1 MFCSRSSNNKI
12 NKLHKRALRIVYD
25 DYNSKFEELLI
36 KDGSFT
42 MHHKNIQTLEKE
54 MFKTHHGFSQVSFLD
69 LFHNYN
75 CNFYSLRSQ
84 LDFQIPRINTTLKGT
99 ESVRYFEPIIWN
111 NIPIETRSIQNV
123 DLFKTNRNH
132 KLETDKLLM

>member
-12 NKLHKRALRIVYD
+12 SKLHERALRIVYD
-25 DYNSKFEELLI
+25 DYNSKFEELLT
-36 KDGSFT
+36 KESSFT
-42 MHHKNIQTLEKE
+42 IHHKNIQTLEKE
-54 MFKTHHGFSQVSFLD
+54 MFKTHHGFSHISFLD

-75 CNFYSLRSQ
+75 YNFYSLRSQ
-84 LDFQIPRINTTLKGT
+84 LDFQIPRINTTLKRT
-99 ESVRYFEPIIWN
+99 ESVRYFGPIIWN

>member
-1 MFCSRSSNNKI
+1 
-12 NKLHKRALRIVYD
+12 
-25 DYNSKFEELLI
+25 
-36 KDGSFT
+36 
-42 MHHKNIQTLEKE
+42 

-75 CNFYSLRSQ
+75 YNFYSLRSQ
-84 LDFQIPRINTTLKGT
+84 LDFQINTTLKRT
-99 ESVRYFEPIIWN
+99 ESVRYFGPIIWN

>member
-12 NKLHKRALRIVYD
+12 NKLHERALRIVYD
-25 DYNSKFEELLI
+25 DYNSKLST

-42 MHHKNIQTLEKE
+42 IHHKNIQTLVKE

-69 LFHNYN
+69 LFHDYNY
-75 CNFYSLRSQ
+75 NFYSLRSQ
-84 LDFQIPRINTTLKGT
+84 LDFQNPRINTTLKGT
-99 ESVRYFEPIIWN
+99 ESIRYFGPIIWN

-132 KLETDKLLM
+132 NLETDKLLI

>member
-12 NKLHKRALRIVYD
+12 SKLHERALRIVYD
-25 DYNSKFEELLI
+25 DYNSKFEELLT
-36 KDGSFT
+36 KDGLFT
-42 MHHKNIQTLEKE
+42 IHDKNIQTLEKE
-54 MFKTHHGFSQVSFLD
+54 MFKTHHGFSQVSFVD
-69 LFHNYN
+69 LYHNYYY
-75 CNFYSLRSQ
+75 NFYSLRSQ

-99 ESVRYFEPIIWN
+99 DSVRYFGPIIWN

-123 DLFKTNRNH
+123 DLFKTSRNN

>member
-12 NKLHKRALRIVYD
+12 NKLHETALRIVYD
-25 DYNSKFEELLI
+25 DYNSKLLT

-42 MHHKNIQTLEKE
+42 IHHKNIQTLEKE

-69 LFHNYN
+69 LFHGYNYD
-75 CNFYSLRSQ
+75 FYSLRSQ
-84 LDFQIPRINTTLKGT
+84 LDFQNPRIKTTLKGT
-99 ESVRYFEPIIWN
+99 EFIRYFGPIIWN

-132 KLETDKLLM
+132 NLETDKQLM